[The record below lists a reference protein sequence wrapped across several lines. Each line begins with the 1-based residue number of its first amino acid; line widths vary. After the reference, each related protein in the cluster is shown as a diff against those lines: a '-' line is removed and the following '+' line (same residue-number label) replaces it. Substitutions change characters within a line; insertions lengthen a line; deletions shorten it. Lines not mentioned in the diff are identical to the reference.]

1 LVRDAVGRE
10 TMGDYD
16 RFLKFAR
23 EEVAHVGRIA
33 AKLLSEGKIGQ
44 GVHDALVC
52 AAGHILKDAYM
63 AGMCEP
69 EGVTDVGAELARI
82 GGA

>member
-1 LVRDAVGRE
+1 MD
-10 TMGDYD
+10 DYD
-16 RFLKFAR
+16 RFLNSAR
-23 EEVAHVGRIA
+23 DQAAHVGRIA
-33 AKLLSEGKIGQ
+33 AKLLAEKRIGQ

-69 EGVTDVGAELARI
+69 EGVTDAGAELRRI
-82 GGA
+82 GGGA

>member
-1 LVRDAVGRE
+1 M
-10 TMGDYD
+10 TDYE

-23 EEVAHVGRIA
+23 DEVAHVGRIA
-33 AKLLSEGKIGQ
+33 AKLLAEKRIGQ

-63 AGMCEP
+63 AGLCEAD
-69 EGVTDVGAELARI
+69 GVTDVDAELRRI
-82 GGA
+82 GGGA